1 MIEDRNRYFQMRFF
15 VIYFFNNIVE
25 VSEWII
31 INMDYFIWFKQ
42 CFWMRFIIN
51 LLQVVYNCIDF
62 FIVDWCR
69 MIGSIVDEVYYMWYA
84 VYQVLV
90 CVVYY
95 YLNEDVVREEFMFV
109 FVMLIVMDFNYFFG
123 WYYDFIK

>member
-42 CFWMRFIIN
+42 CFWMWFIIN

-69 MIGSIVDEVYYMWYA
+69 MIGSIVDEVYYMWYV

>member
-42 CFWMRFIIN
+42 CFWMWFIIN

-84 VYQVLV
+84 VHQVPA